1 MTTPANTSVPDSG
14 DPVRHFS
21 LYVENKCGALH
32 DLVVLLA
39 GESIHVLAL
48 SVIDITE
55 SSIVRFVVDDPD
67 KAYDL
72 LRKHGYYVNESDVLG
87 LEIDSEAQL
96 PGVLAAL
103 LEAEVNIHYL
113 FPFLVRPNGKYG
125 LVIHV
130 EDRELAAQSLSIRG
144 HRVLSQRDLAR

>member
-1 MTTPANTSVPDSG
+1 MSSSAKTSIPNTG
-14 DPVRHFS
+14 DPVRQFS

-39 GESIHVLAL
+39 GQNIHVLAMM
-48 SVIDITE
+48 VVDVTE
-55 SSIVRFVVDDPD
+55 SSIVRFIADDPD

-72 LRKHGYYVNESDVLG
+72 LRRLGYYVNESDVLG
-87 LEIDSEAQL
+87 LELDSETGLA
-96 PGVLAAL
+96 GVLAAL

-113 FPFLVRPNGKYG
+113 YPFLVRPNGKYG
-125 LVIHV
+125 LVLHV
-130 EDRELAAQSLSIRG
+130 EDRELAAQSLSISG